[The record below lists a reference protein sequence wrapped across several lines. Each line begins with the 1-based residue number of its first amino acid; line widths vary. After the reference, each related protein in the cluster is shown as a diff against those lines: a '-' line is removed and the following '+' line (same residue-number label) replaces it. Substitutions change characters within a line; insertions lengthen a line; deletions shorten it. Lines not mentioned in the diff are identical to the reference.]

1 MHFGLFGDRLWPTAP
16 TGGDRFVILPKV
28 GSARNADVNSL
39 YYRFRAQSGNGAR
52 SSKPVT
58 KWKSRPIPGL
68 GVCPLPRSE
77 RATMKSPDS
86 DVERSKRRSP
96 SGMLETRLA

>member
-1 MHFGLFGDRLWPTAP
+1 LPSYAKLQIDCRRRLDQIEEREVCCWPTAP

-58 KWKSRPIPGL
+58 KWKSRPT
-68 GVCPLPRSE
+68 
-77 RATMKSPDS
+77 AA
-86 DVERSKRRSP
+86 KR
-96 SGMLETRLA
+96 L